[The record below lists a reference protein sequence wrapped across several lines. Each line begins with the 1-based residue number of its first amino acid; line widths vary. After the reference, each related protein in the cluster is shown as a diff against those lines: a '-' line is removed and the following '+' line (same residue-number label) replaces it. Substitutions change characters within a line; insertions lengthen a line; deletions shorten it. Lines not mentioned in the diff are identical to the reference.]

1 MTIDPLEIARQMTLI
16 EFSIYE
22 KIQAKECIGQAW
34 NGKKKHIVSPNIS
47 AVIAFTNQISAWVAT
62 KILESEDIR
71 VRYSILKYFV
81 TVAKCC
87 YDMNNFNTSNAILAA
102 MESSPVHR
110 LKKTWEAFNSDK
122 KNKAIAYY
130 GFSFSFFLFLFLFSF
145 FLFPFSFFFLFLF
158 LFLFF
163 LLSFSFVVTLFIQ
176 IEQMTTIFSPKGN
189 YSNYRKHLH
198 TINPPVSF
206 LCQPILKFKKT
217 FKNKKLKK
225 LKKGCAIPWCV
236 FDRLDIY

>member
-1 MTIDPLEIARQMTLI
+1 MEIPRPILPKSCKKSEDLAVILKNENEKGWMTIDPLEIARQMTLI

-130 GFSFSFFLFLFLFSF
+130 GFSFSFFLS
-145 FLFPFSFFFLFLF
+145 PIKKIPSIV
-158 LFLFF
+158 
-163 LLSFSFVVTLFIQ
+163 LLS
-176 IEQMTTIFSPKGN
+176 
-189 YSNYRKHLH
+189 
-198 TINPPVSF
+198 
-206 LCQPILKFKKT
+206 C
-217 FKNKKLKK
+217 
-225 LKKGCAIPWCV
+225 
-236 FDRLDIY
+236 